1 MNTMTRTLRR
11 AALGASLALT
21 LALAVGTAAA
31 QAPAPA
37 PADAAVVLIESPSAV
52 LRRSDYELELLRLPP
67 DARASFPASQKRIE
81 DVVAR
86 LWNQKALAA
95 RAKAGNIDADPEL
108 GPRIAAEIE
117 RIYAQAQIQRIDAK
131 AGAEFDAR
139 GAVNE
144 ARAREIYLT
153 ERKRFELPAQVKAS
167 HILFDTRKH
176 SSDEAKALAVAARA
190 RIAAGGDFNAV
201 ARELSEDPSAGQN
214 AGRLDWFVATEMDP
228 AFAAAA
234 FALAKDGDVSEPVQ
248 SRFGWH
254 LIRLDGKKPAGQ
266 RSFDE
271 VKGTIIE
278 EMKQR
283 YVVAQRE
290 AAVAGLRGPEVKVN
304 QPAIDALYAP
314 PNAEAAAAARR
325 AFEERLKSAPPAPV
339 APK

>member
-1 MNTMTRTLRR
+1 MGETRCDP
-11 AALGASLALT
+11 GAPSL
-21 LALAVGTAAA
+21 
-31 QAPAPA
+31 
-37 PADAAVVLIESPSAV
+37 
-52 LRRSDYELELLRLPP
+52 
-67 DARASFPASQKRIE
+67 RASST
-81 DVVAR
+81 
-86 LWNQKALAA
+86 
-95 RAKAGNIDADPEL
+95 
-108 GPRIAAEIE
+108 
-117 RIYAQAQIQRIDAK
+117 QA
-131 AGAEFDAR
+131 
-139 GAVNE
+139 
-144 ARAREIYLT
+144 
-153 ERKRFELPAQVKAS
+153 KAS

-176 SSDEAKALAVAARA
+176 SSDEARALAVAARA

-201 ARELSEDPSAGQN
+201 ASELSEDPSAGQN

-228 AFAAAA
+228 AFSAAA
-234 FALAKDGDVSEPVQ
+234 FALAKEGDVSEPVQ

-325 AFEERLKSAPPAPV
+325 AFDERLKSAPPAPV